1 MNYKPEFTVDEICS
15 LGLVVPIF
23 VAFVIV
29 LETIHTFLLTEICD
43 LLFLSNEAFIE
54 FKKKIEPVNTGAS
67 RNLFYSQII
76 FTIGWKH
83 RRRDINPPPDMAPL
97 PTNIVHDA
105 SLSLSIENTFTWC
118 IQEGFLVRNTFTW
131 MEYLTF
137 QKPLGS

>member
-76 FTIGWKH
+76 FTIG
-83 RRRDINPPPDMAPL
+83 
-97 PTNIVHDA
+97 
-105 SLSLSIENTFTWC
+105 
-118 IQEGFLVRNTFTW
+118 
-131 MEYLTF
+131 
-137 QKPLGS
+137 